1 MPSIVIGKVKGDQGE
16 KGFSPTVTLTK
27 EENTLTISVTDAEG
41 TKTESIQTGESVQS
55 DWNTTDTALPSYIKN
70 KPEIPNKVSQLQNDS
85 GFKTTD
91 NNTTYSLTKSGS
103 TITLTG
109 SDGSTTSVTDSSG
122 SSGGGQV
129 VSSSEPSGQTIGD
142 HWLLEY

>member
-41 TKTESIQTGESVQS
+41 TKTESIKTGESVQA

-70 KPEIPNKVSQLQNDS
+70 KPEPMTEDFIRGL
-85 GFKTTD
+85 FA
-91 NNTTYSLTKSGS
+91 
-103 TITLTG
+103 
-109 SDGSTTSVTDSSG
+109 
-122 SSGGGQV
+122 
-129 VSSSEPSGQTIGD
+129 
-142 HWLLEY
+142 

>member
-41 TKTESIQTGESVQS
+41 TKTESIKTGEAVQA

-70 KPEIPNKVSQLQNDS
+70 KPEPMTEDFIRGL
-85 GFKTTD
+85 FA
-91 NNTTYSLTKSGS
+91 
-103 TITLTG
+103 
-109 SDGSTTSVTDSSG
+109 
-122 SSGGGQV
+122 
-129 VSSSEPSGQTIGD
+129 
-142 HWLLEY
+142 